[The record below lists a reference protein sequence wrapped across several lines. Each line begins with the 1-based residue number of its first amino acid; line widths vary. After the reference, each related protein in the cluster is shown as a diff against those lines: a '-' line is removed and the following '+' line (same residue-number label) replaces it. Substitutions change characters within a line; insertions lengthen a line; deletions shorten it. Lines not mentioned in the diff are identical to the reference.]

1 MANNYDLVTR
11 GFKILTEALA
21 PYVAQQLNVYYK
33 DSWWKKGVIDALT
46 DEQMRGLPF
55 SGDYAQLVDSL
66 DAMRCLL
73 LIDIHWTNIF
83 KLKLSIDH
91 RNWVKELKGTRN
103 KWAHSGSG
111 DWSTEDAWRALDTM
125 ARLLEQLDAEST
137 EAIRELVRQVR
148 YGTPEA
154 STSITSIEQTPVM
167 TSVQSDQKSMLV
179 APPKAGLTP
188 WRFVI
193 EPHPDV
199 ARGLYRQA
207 EFAADLSQVAR
218 GSAQIEYQ
226 DPVEFFGRTYIT
238 EGMSGLLVQAL
249 RRVSGKGGEP
259 VIQLKTAFG
268 GGKTHSMLALYH
280 LLRGQASVDKLP
292 NVKSVLE
299 KAGVS
304 SCPKTNVAVLVG
316 TALNPSKVRKP
327 PKFPGIS
334 IRTLWGEMAAQLAE
348 QVNNPKIYDI
358 VKDADKASVP
368 PGSETLIELLDA
380 CGPCLILIDELVA
393 YARKIY
399 GVPGLPAG
407 SFEAVLT
414 FIQELTEAARASK
427 NSLVVASIPESD
439 IEIGGEA
446 GQKTLEAIEH
456 TFGRMEAIWKPVA
469 ADEGFEIVRRRLFLN
484 VSDRGA
490 MEEVCRAFSEMYR
503 EGGNDFPTECK
514 ELSYLER
521 MKSCYPIHPEVFD
534 RLYGDW
540 ATLDRFQK
548 TRGVLR
554 LMAAVIHD
562 LWVRGDNSLLI
573 MPSSIPLDNV
583 NVREELTRYLPEG
596 WNSVIDKEVDGPKSI
611 TYHID
616 IKQPRFTRTLAA
628 RRVARTIIL
637 GSAPSVKEQNVRGL
651 EDVRLRLGVVQPGE
665 QVSIFNDA
673 LSHMIDQLTYLF
685 SNNRRYWYDTR
696 PNLRRTVEDR
706 ALQVPADEVEL
717 EIERRLKDFRDR
729 GEFSGVHN
737 CPASS
742 LDVPDEQ
749 SVRLVVM
756 LPEHTCKQSDTGNI
770 ALEKANEIL
779 MNRGTSPRMYR
790 NMLAFVAPDHEIVG
804 SLKTEVRRYIA
815 WKSVVADIET
825 LNLDALQIKEANE
838 RLKTSNDTVDLRLK
852 EAYCWLLVPAQDGSN
867 PITWDKIRITGGND
881 SHITKAS
888 RKMVSN
894 EQLITKWSPALLR
907 MELDRWLWKDQ
918 EYISIKKL
926 WEYLSSYCYLPRLK
940 DSSVLMEAIK
950 QGLDSNEY
958 FGYAEGVT
966 DTGRFMSL
974 KFNRSDAAYSAN
986 MNGYLVKPEAA
997 MRQIE
1002 KDRDETTPSPTTG
1015 GIPYVS
1021 SKHFGGGAINE
1032 HPEHSSGTTPGSVMV
1047 PPVTTVPKDNK
1058 PRRFYATV
1066 QLDSSR
1072 IGRDAG
1078 KIAEEIIQHLVLLEG
1093 ANVEV
1098 TLEIS
1103 AEIPNGVPDNVV
1115 RTVTENC
1122 RTLKFKVH
1130 SFEEE

>member
-1 MANNYDLVTR
+1 MSDNYSIVTK
-11 GFKILTEALA
+11 GFKILTEVLSQ
-21 PYVAQQLNVYYK
+21 YVAQQMNVYYK
-33 DSWWKKGVIDALT
+33 EAWWKKGVIDTLS
-46 DEQMRGLPF
+46 DDQMRGLPF
-55 SGDYAQLVDSL
+55 NGEYSELVDSL

-83 KLKLSIDH
+83 KMKLSIDH

-148 YGTPEA
+148 YGTSAA
-154 STSITSIEQTPVM
+154 STSLPSIEKAPV
-167 TSVQSDQKSMLV
+167 TTNIQPDKNNMLIS
-179 APPKAGLTP
+179 PPKVGLTP
-188 WRFVI
+188 WRFAI
-193 EPHPDV
+193 QPHPDV
-199 ARGLYRQA
+199 AMGSYRQA

-218 GSAQIEYQ
+218 GSALPEYQ

-238 EGMSGLLVQAL
+238 EGMGGLLVQAI

-280 LLRGQASVDKLP
+280 LLRGQASIEKLP
-292 NVKSVLE
+292 NINAVLE
-299 KAGVS
+299 KAEVS
-304 SCPKTNVAVLVG
+304 TCPKTNVVVLVG
-316 TALNPSKVRKP
+316 TALNPSKIRKP
-327 PKFPGIS
+327 AKFPGIS

-358 VKDADKASVP
+358 IKDADKASVP

-393 YARKIY
+393 YARVLY
-399 GVPGLPAG
+399 NVQGLPAG
-407 SFEAVLT
+407 SFDAVLT
-414 FIQELTEAARASK
+414 FIQQLTEAARSSK
-427 NSLVVASIPESD
+427 NSLVVASIPESN

-446 GQKTLEAIEH
+446 GQKALESIEH

-490 MEEVCRAFSEMYR
+490 MEEVCREFSEMYR
-503 EGGNDFPTECK
+503 EGGNDFPNECK
-514 ELSYLER
+514 ELAYLER
-521 MKSCYPIHPEVFD
+521 MRSCYPIHPEVFD

-540 ATLDRFQK
+540 ATLERFQK

-583 NVREELTRYLPEG
+583 NVREEITRYLPEG

-611 TYHID
+611 TYQLD
-616 IKQPRFTRTLAA
+616 VKQPRFTRTLAA

-651 EDVRLRLGVVQPGE
+651 EDVRLRLGIVQPGE

-673 LSHMIDQLTYLF
+673 LAHMIEQLTYLY

-706 ALQVPADEVEL
+706 ALQVHIDEVEM
-717 EIERRLKDFRDR
+717 EIEKRLKSFRDR
-729 GEFSGVHN
+729 GDFFGVHN
-737 CPASS
+737 CPASP

-749 SVRLVVM
+749 CVRLVVM
-756 LPEHTCKQSDTGNI
+756 LPENTCKQSDTDNNAI
-770 ALEKANEIL
+770 EKAMEIL

-790 NMLAFVAPDHEIVG
+790 NMLAFVASDHDIES
-804 SLKTEVRRYIA
+804 SLKTEIRRYIA
-815 WKSVVADIET
+815 WGSVMDDVET
-825 LNLDALQIKEANE
+825 LNLDAIQIKEAKVNLERSNE
-838 RLKTSNDTVDLRLK
+838 TVNLRLK
-852 EAYCWLLVPAQDGSN
+852 ETYCWLLIPTQDGSN
-867 PITWDKIRITGGND
+867 PITWDKIRISGGSD
-881 SHITKAS
+881 SHIIKAS
-888 RKMVSN
+888 RKMGSN
-894 EQLITKWSPALLR
+894 EQLITRWSPALLR
-907 MELDRWLWKDQ
+907 MELDRWLWKEQ

-940 DSSVLMEAIK
+940 DNKVLMEAIK
-950 QGLDSNEY
+950 QGLGSNEY

-966 DTGRFMSL
+966 DAGRFMSL
-974 KFNRSDAAYSAN
+974 KFNQSDAAYSADI
-986 MNGYLVKPEAA
+986 NGYLVKPEAA
-997 MRQIE
+997 LRQIE
-1002 KDRDETTPSPTTG
+1002 KERAETPPSPTSNY
-1015 GIPYVS
+1015 IPQPP
-1021 SKHFGGGAINE
+1021 FGGEKTNEFPVPGEVGAV
-1032 HPEHSSGTTPGSVMV
+1032 PV
-1047 PPVTTVPKDNK
+1047 PPVGPEKKESK
-1058 PRRFYATV
+1058 PHRFYATV
-1066 QLDSSR
+1066 KLDSSR

-1078 KIAEEIIQHLVLLEG
+1078 KIAEEIVQHIALLEG

-1098 TLEIS
+1098 TLEIN

-1115 RTVTENC
+1115 RTITENC

>member
-1 MANNYDLVTR
+1 MLVT
-11 GFKILTEALA
+11 
-21 PYVAQQLNVYYK
+21 
-33 DSWWKKGVIDALT
+33 
-46 DEQMRGLPF
+46 
-55 SGDYAQLVDSL
+55 
-66 DAMRCLL
+66 
-73 LIDIHWTNIF
+73 
-83 KLKLSIDH
+83 
-91 RNWVKELKGTRN
+91 
-103 KWAHSGSG
+103 
-111 DWSTEDAWRALDTM
+111 
-125 ARLLEQLDAEST
+125 
-137 EAIRELVRQVR
+137 
-148 YGTPEA
+148 
-154 STSITSIEQTPVM
+154 
-167 TSVQSDQKSMLV
+167 
-179 APPKAGLTP
+179 PPKTGLTP
-188 WRFVI
+188 WRFAI
-193 EPHPDV
+193 QPHPDV
-199 ARGLYRQA
+199 AMGLYRQA

-218 GSAQIEYQ
+218 GSALPEYQ

-238 EGMSGLLVQAL
+238 EGMSGLLVQAIK
-249 RRVSGKGGEP
+249 RVSGKGGEP

-280 LLRGQASVDKLP
+280 ILRGQASMEKLP
-292 NVKSVLE
+292 NISAVLN
-299 KAGVS
+299 KAGVTV
-304 SCPKTNVAVLVG
+304 CPKTNVAVLVG

-327 PKFPGIS
+327 IKFPGIS

-358 VKDADKASVP
+358 IKDADKSSVP

-399 GVPGLPAG
+399 GVQGLPAG

-427 NSLVVASIPESD
+427 NSIVVASIPESD

-446 GQKTLEAIEH
+446 GQKALEAIEH

-490 MEEVCRAFSEMYR
+490 MEEVCRSFSEMYR
-503 EGGNDFPTECK
+503 DGGNDFPTECK

-540 ATLDRFQK
+540 ATLERFQK

-583 NVREELTRYLPEG
+583 NVREEITRYLPEG
-596 WNSVIDKEVDGPKSI
+596 WNSVIDKEVDGLKSI
-611 TYHID
+611 TYQLD

-665 QVSIFNDA
+665 QISVFNDA
-673 LSHMIDQLTYLF
+673 LAHMLEQLTYLF
-685 SNNRRYWYDTR
+685 GNNRRYWYDTR

-706 ALQVPADEVEL
+706 ALQVPVDNVEVE
-717 EIERRLKDFRDR
+717 IEKRLKGFRDR
-729 GEFSGVHN
+729 GEYTGVHN

-749 SVRLVVM
+749 NVRLVVM
-756 LPEHTCKQSDTGNI
+756 LPEHTCRQSDTGNI

-779 MNRGTSPRMYR
+779 MNRGTSPRIFR
-790 NMLAFVAPDHEIVG
+790 NMLAFVAPDHDVVS

-815 WKSVVADIET
+815 WNSVVEDVET
-825 LNLDALQIKEANE
+825 LNLDAIQIKEA
-838 RLKTSNDTVDLRLK
+838 KTSLERSNETVNLRLK
-852 EAYCWLLVPAQDGSN
+852 ETYCWLLVPTQDGSN
-867 PITWDKIRITGGND
+867 PIEWDKIRITGGSD

-894 EQLITKWSPALLR
+894 EQLIAKWSPALLR

-926 WEYLSSYCYLPRLK
+926 WEYLGSYCYLPRLK

-950 QGLDSNEY
+950 QGLGSNEY

-966 DTGRFMSL
+966 DSGRFMSL
-974 KFNRSDAAYSAN
+974 KFNRSDAAYSAD

-1002 KDRDETTPSPTTG
+1002 KERVEAAPPPTPG
-1015 GIPYVS
+1015 GVSYVPQPPS
-1021 SKHFGGGAINE
+1021 GGVSTNEYPVHGGGN
-1032 HPEHSSGTTPGSVMV
+1032 TPGPIVH
-1047 PPVTTVPKDNK
+1047 PPVTPVSKEK
-1058 PRRFYATV
+1058 KQRRFYATV

-1078 KIAEEIIQHLVLLEG
+1078 KIAEEIVQHLALLEG

-1098 TLEIS
+1098 TLEIN
-1103 AEIPNGVPDNVV
+1103 AEIPNGVPDNIA

-1122 RTLKFKVH
+1122 RTLKFKTH